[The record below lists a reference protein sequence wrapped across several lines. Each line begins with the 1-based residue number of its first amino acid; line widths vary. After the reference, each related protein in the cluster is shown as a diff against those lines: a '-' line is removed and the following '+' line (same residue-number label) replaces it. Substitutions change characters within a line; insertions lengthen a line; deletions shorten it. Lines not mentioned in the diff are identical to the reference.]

1 MHTQTARRT
10 AMRRFS
16 SMVLLAA
23 AIIATVAYTTPP
35 ARGQAAD
42 VKTAEQV
49 YKNIIA
55 LKGTP
60 ADQLGASMQF
70 IAASLGVDCEFC
82 HVQGK
87 PEADDKGPKK
97 TAREMITMTL
107 GINKDSFRGQLRV
120 TCFSCHRGSASPV
133 SMPPVQESDT
143 MPARPAAPTAP
154 PAGAATVTPDQIA
167 DKYLTAVGGAD
178 AVKKIT
184 SRVMKGSILAG
195 GMDSPIEL
203 YTKAPNKR
211 VSVSHM
217 GGRESMTAFDGTVG
231 WTGGTGGAARQM
243 SEAEAGS
250 AGLDAEFS
258 LALRLKE
265 IFPQLRRGRPEQV
278 NGVDCDVLQATRP
291 GGIAVR
297 LDFDKQSGLL
307 LRMVRTTANPMGRMP
322 VQIDYADYKEFDGV
336 KVPLRWTLARPN
348 GRFTIQIKEVQDNV
362 PVDDAKFTK
371 PADPAK

>member
-1 MHTQTARRT
+1 MHTQTTRRT
-10 AMRRFS
+10 ATRRFS
-16 SMVLLAA
+16 SMILLAA
-23 AIIATVAYTTPP
+23 ATIATVAYTTPP

-49 YKNIIA
+49 YKNITA

-70 IAASLGVDCEFC
+70 IAASLGVECEFC

-87 PEADDKGPKK
+87 FEADDKPAKK
-97 TAREMITMTL
+97 TAREMIAMTL
-107 GINKDSFRGQLRV
+107 GINKDSFRGRLQV
-120 TCFSCHRGSASPV
+120 TCFSCHRGSTNPV
-133 SMPPVQESDT
+133 STPPVLDSDA
-143 MPARPAAPTAP
+143 PARPAAPTAP
-154 PAGAATVTPDQIA
+154 PAGTATVTPDQIA
-167 DKYLTAVGGAD
+167 EKYLTAVGGAD
-178 AVKKIT
+178 AIRKIT

-195 GMDSPIEL
+195 GTESPIEL

-217 GGRESMTAFDGTVG
+217 GGRESITAFDGTVG
-231 WTGGTGGAARQM
+231 WTGGTAAARQM

-250 AGLDAEFS
+250 AALDAEFS

-265 IFPQLRRGRPEQV
+265 LFPQLRRGRAEQV
-278 NGVDCDVLQATRP
+278 NGVDCEVLQGTRP

-307 LRMVRTTANPMGRMP
+307 LRMVRTTANSMGRMP
-322 VQIDYADYKEFDGV
+322 VQIDYADYQEFDGV

-362 PVDDAKFTK
+362 PVDDARFMK

>member
-1 MHTQTARRT
+1 MHTQTTRRT

-16 SMVLLAA
+16 SMTLLAA
-23 AIIATVAYTTPP
+23 ATIATVAYTIPA

-49 YKNIIA
+49 YKNIVA

-87 PEADDKGPKK
+87 PEADDKGPKR
-97 TAREMITMTL
+97 TARDMIAMTL
-107 GINKDSFRGQLRV
+107 GIDKDSFHGRPQV
-120 TCFSCHRGSASPV
+120 TCFSCHRGSANPV
-133 SMPPVQESDT
+133 STPPVLDSDA
-143 MPARPAAPTAP
+143 PARPAAPAAP
-154 PAGAATVTPDQIA
+154 PAGTATVTPDQIA

-178 AVKKIT
+178 AIRKIT

-217 GGRESMTAFDGTVG
+217 GGRESITAFDGTVG
-231 WTGGTGGAARQM
+231 WTGSTAAARQM

-250 AGLDAEFS
+250 ASLDAEFS

-265 IFPQLRRGRPEQV
+265 LFPQLRRGRPEQV
-278 NGVDCDVLQATRP
+278 NGVDCEVLQGTRP

-307 LRMVRTTANPMGRMP
+307 LRMVRTTTNPMGRMP

-362 PVDDAKFTK
+362 AVDDAKFMK

>member
-1 MHTQTARRT
+1 MHTQTTRRT
-10 AMRRFS
+10 AIRRFS
-16 SMVLLAA
+16 STILLAA
-23 AIIATVAYTTPP
+23 ATIATLAYTTPP

-49 YKNIIA
+49 YKNITA

-97 TAREMITMTL
+97 TAREMIAMTL
-107 GINKDSFRGQLRV
+107 GINKDSFRGRLQV
-120 TCFSCHRGSASPV
+120 TCFSCHRGSANPV
-133 SMPPVQESDT
+133 STPPVLDSDA
-143 MPARPAAPTAP
+143 PARPAAPAAP
-154 PAGAATVTPDQIA
+154 PAGTATVTPDQIA

-178 AVKKIT
+178 AIRKIT

-217 GGRESMTAFDGTVG
+217 GGRESITAFDGTVG
-231 WTGGTGGAARQM
+231 WTGSTAAARQM

-250 AGLDAEFS
+250 ASLDAEFS

-265 IFPQLRRGRPEQV
+265 LFPQLRRGRPEQV
-278 NGVDCDVLQATRP
+278 NGVDCEVLQGTRP

-322 VQIDYADYKEFDGV
+322 VQIDYADYSEFDGV

-362 PVDDAKFTK
+362 PVDDARFTK

>member
-1 MHTQTARRT
+1 MHTQTTRRT
-10 AMRRFS
+10 ALRRFS
-16 SMVLLAA
+16 SLILLVAA
-23 AIIATVAYTTPP
+23 TIVTVAYTTPP

-49 YKNIIA
+49 YKNIVA

-97 TAREMITMTL
+97 TAREMISMTL
-107 GINKDSFRGQLRV
+107 GINKDSFRGRLQV
-120 TCFSCHRGSASPV
+120 TCFSCHRGATNPV
-133 SMPPVQESDT
+133 NMPPVLESD
-143 MPARPAAPTAP
+143 MPARPAAPTVP
-154 PAGAATVTPDQIA
+154 PAGAAAATPDQIA
-167 DKYLTAVGGAD
+167 DKYLAAVGGAD
-178 AVKKIT
+178 AVKRIT

-195 GMDSPIEL
+195 GTESPIEL

-231 WTGGTGGAARQM
+231 WTGSTGGAARQM
-243 SEAEAGS
+243 SEAEAGG
-250 AGLDAEFS
+250 AALDAEFS

-265 IFPQLRRGRPEQV
+265 LFPQLRRGRPEQV
-278 NGVDCDVLQATRP
+278 NGVDCEVLNGTRP

-336 KVPLRWTLARPN
+336 KVALRWTLARPN
-348 GRFTIQIKEVQDNV
+348 GRFTIQIKEVLDNV
-362 PVDDAKFTK
+362 PVDDARFAKL
-371 PADPAK
+371 ADPPK

>member
-1 MHTQTARRT
+1 
-10 AMRRFS
+10 MRRFS
-16 SMVLLAA
+16 SMILLAA
-23 AIIATVAYTTPP
+23 ATIAAVTYTTPP
-35 ARGQAAD
+35 ARGQAAE

-49 YKNIIA
+49 YKNITA

-70 IAASLGVDCEFC
+70 MAASLGVDCEFC

-87 PEADDKGPKK
+87 PEADDKPAKK
-97 TAREMITMTL
+97 TARDMIAMTL
-107 GINKDSFRGQLRV
+107 GINKDSFRGRLQV
-120 TCFSCHRGSASPV
+120 TCFSCHRGSTNPV
-133 SMPPVQESDT
+133 STPPVQESDA
-143 MPARPAAPTAP
+143 PARPVAPAAS
-154 PAGAATVTPDQIA
+154 PAGAATDTPDQIA
-167 DKYLTAVGGAD
+167 DKYLAAVGGAD
-178 AVKKIT
+178 AIRKIA
-184 SRVMKGSILAG
+184 SRVMKGSILTG

-211 VSVSHM
+211 ISVSHM
-217 GGRESMTAFDGTVG
+217 GGRESITAFDGTVG
-231 WTGGTGGAARQM
+231 WTGSTAAARQM

-250 AGLDAEFS
+250 AELDAEFS

-265 IFPQLRRGRPEQV
+265 LFPQLRRGRPEQV
-278 NGVDCDVLQATRP
+278 NGVDCDVLQGARP

-322 VQIDYADYKEFDGV
+322 VQIDYADYREFDGV

-362 PVDDAKFTK
+362 PVDDARFTK

>member
-1 MHTQTARRT
+1 
-10 AMRRFS
+10 MRRFS
-16 SMVLLAA
+16 SMILLAA
-23 AIIATVAYTTPP
+23 ATIATVAYTTPA

-49 YKNIIA
+49 YKNITA

-70 IAASLGVDCEFC
+70 IAASLGKDCEYC

-120 TCFSCHRGSASPV
+120 TCFSCHHGLQQPV
-133 SMPPVQESDT
+133 SMPPVLDSD
-143 MPARPAAPTAP
+143 MPASPAPPTAVRYLS
-154 PAGAATVTPDQIA
+154 AIWSGAAAATPDQIA

-178 AVKKIT
+178 AVKKIA
-184 SRVMKGSILAG
+184 SRVMKGSVLAG
-195 GMDSPIEL
+195 ATESPIEL

-217 GGRESMTAFDGTVG
+217 SGRESMTAFDGTVG
-231 WTGGTGGAARQM
+231 WTGGTGGPARQM
-243 SEAEAGS
+243 SDAEAGS
-250 AGLDAEFS
+250 AALDAEFS

-265 IFPQLRRGRPEQV
+265 LFPQLRRGRPEQV
-278 NGVDCDVLQATRP
+278 NGVDCDVLQGTRP

-307 LRMVRTTANPMGRMP
+307 LRMVRTTTNSMGRMP

-348 GRFTIQIKEVQDNV
+348 GRFTIQIKDVQDNV
-362 PVDDAKFTK
+362 PVDDAKFAK
-371 PADPAK
+371 PADPVK

>member
-16 SMVLLAA
+16 SMILLAA
-23 AIIATVAYTTPP
+23 AIIAMVAYTTPP

-60 ADQLGASMQF
+60 ADQLGTSMQFIAASLGVDCEFCHVQGKPEADVKTAEQVYKNIIALKGTPADQLGTSMQF

-87 PEADDKGPKK
+87 PEADDKGAKK

-195 GMDSPIEL
+195 GTESPIEL

-217 GGRESMTAFDGTVG
+217 GGRESMTAF
-231 WTGGTGGAARQM
+231 
-243 SEAEAGS
+243 
-250 AGLDAEFS
+250 
-258 LALRLKE
+258 
-265 IFPQLRRGRPEQV
+265 
-278 NGVDCDVLQATRP
+278 
-291 GGIAVR
+291 
-297 LDFDKQSGLL
+297 
-307 LRMVRTTANPMGRMP
+307 
-322 VQIDYADYKEFDGV
+322 
-336 KVPLRWTLARPN
+336 
-348 GRFTIQIKEVQDNV
+348 
-362 PVDDAKFTK
+362 
-371 PADPAK
+371 

>member
-1 MHTQTARRT
+1 
-10 AMRRFS
+10 MRRFS
-16 SMVLLAA
+16 SMILLAA
-23 AIIATVAYTTPP
+23 ATIAAVAYTTPP

-49 YKNIIA
+49 YKNITA

-60 ADQLGASMQF
+60 ADQLGPSMQF
-70 IAASLGVDCEFC
+70 ISASLGVECEFC

-87 PEADDKGPKK
+87 PEADDKPAKK
-97 TAREMITMTL
+97 TAREMIAMTL
-107 GINKDSFRGQLRV
+107 GIDKDSFRGQIQV
-120 TCFSCHRGSASPV
+120 TCFSCHHGLSHPANT
-133 SMPPVQESDT
+133 PPVLESD
-143 MPARPAAPTAP
+143 MQARPAAPTAP
-154 PAGAATVTPDQIA
+154 PAGAAAATPDQIA
-167 DKYLTAVGGAD
+167 EKYLTAVGGAD
-178 AVKKIT
+178 AIKKLS
-184 SRVMKGSILAG
+184 SRVMKGSVLAG
-195 GMDSPIEL
+195 GTEAPIEL

-231 WTGGTGGAARQM
+231 WTGSTGGAAHEM
-243 SEAEAGS
+243 SASEAGGA
-250 AGLDAEFS
+250 ALDAEFS

-278 NGVDCDVLQATRP
+278 NGVDCDVLSGTGPAR
-291 GGIAVR
+291 IAVR
-297 LDFDKQSGLL
+297 LYFDKQSGLL
-307 LRMVRTTANPMGRMP
+307 LRMVRSTATPMGRMP

-348 GRFTIQIKEVQDNV
+348 GRFTIQIKDVQDNV

>member
-1 MHTQTARRT
+1 MHTQTTRRT
-10 AMRRFS
+10 AVRRLS
-16 SMVLLAA
+16 SLILLAA
-23 AIIATVAYTTPP
+23 ATIATVAYTTPP

-49 YKNIIA
+49 YKSIIA

-97 TAREMITMTL
+97 TAREMIAMTL
-107 GINKDSFRGQLRV
+107 GINKDSFRGRLQV
-120 TCFSCHRGSASPV
+120 TCFSCHRGSTNPV
-133 SMPPVQESDT
+133 SMPPVLESDL
-143 MPARPAAPTAP
+143 PARPAAPTPP
-154 PAGAATVTPDQIA
+154 PAGAAAATPDQIA
-167 DKYLTAVGGAD
+167 EKYLTAVGGAD
-178 AVKKIT
+178 AVRKIT

-195 GMDSPIEL
+195 GTEAPIEL

-217 GGRESMTAFDGTVG
+217 GGRESMTAFDGAVG
-231 WTGGTGGAARQM
+231 WTGSTGGAARQM
-243 SEAEAGS
+243 SEAEAAS
-250 AGLDAEFS
+250 AALDAEFS

-278 NGVDCDVLQATRP
+278 NGVDCDVLSGTRP
-291 GGIAVR
+291 GGVAVR
-297 LDFDKQSGLL
+297 LYFDKQSGLL
-307 LRMVRTTANPMGRMP
+307 LRMVRTTTNSMGRMP
-322 VQIDYADYKEFDGV
+322 VQIDYADYREFDGV
-336 KVPLRWTLARPN
+336 KIALRWTLARPN
-348 GRFTIQIKEVQDNV
+348 GRFTIQIKEVQDNL
-362 PVDDAKFTK
+362 PVDDARFTK

>member
-1 MHTQTARRT
+1 MI
-10 AMRRFS
+10 
-16 SMVLLAA
+16 LLAA
-23 AIIATVAYTTPP
+23 ASIATVAYTTPP

-70 IAASLGVDCEFC
+70 IAASLGVECEFC

-87 PEADDKGPKK
+87 PEADDKPAKK
-97 TAREMITMTL
+97 TAREMIGMTL

-120 TCFSCHRGSASPV
+120 TCFSCHRGSTNPV

-143 MPARPAAPTAP
+143 PARPVAPTAP
-154 PAGAATVTPDQIA
+154 PAGAAAATPDQIA

-178 AVKKIT
+178 AIRKIS
-184 SRVMKGSILAG
+184 SRIMKGSILAG
-195 GMDSPIEL
+195 GTESPIEL

-231 WTGGTGGAARQM
+231 WTGSTGGAARQM

-250 AGLDAEFS
+250 AALDAEFS

-265 IFPQLRRGRPEQV
+265 LFPQLRRGRPEQV
-278 NGVDCDVLQATRP
+278 NGVDCDVLQGTRP

-307 LRMVRTTANPMGRMP
+307 LRMVRSTTNSMGRMP
-322 VQIDYADYKEFDGV
+322 VQIDYADYGEFDGV

>member
-1 MHTQTARRT
+1 MHTQTTRRT
-10 AMRRFS
+10 AARRFS
-16 SMVLLAA
+16 SAILLAA
-23 AIIATVAYTTPP
+23 ATIAAVAYTTPT

-70 IAASLGVDCEFC
+70 IAASLGVECEFC

-87 PEADDKGPKK
+87 FEADDKPAKK
-97 TAREMITMTL
+97 TAREMIAMTL
-107 GINKDSFRGQLRV
+107 GIDKDSFRGRLQV
-120 TCFSCHRGSASPV
+120 TCFSCHRGSTNPV
-133 SMPPVQESDT
+133 GTPPVLDSDA
-143 MPARPAAPTAP
+143 PARPAAPTAP
-154 PAGAATVTPDQIA
+154 PAGAAAVTPEQIA
-167 DKYLTAVGGAD
+167 DKYLAAVGGAD
-178 AVKKIT
+178 AIRKIG

-217 GGRESMTAFDGTVG
+217 GGRESITAFDGTMG
-231 WTGGTGGAARQM
+231 WTGSTAAGRQM

-250 AGLDAEFS
+250 AALDAEFS

-265 IFPQLRRGRPEQV
+265 LFPQLRRGRAEQV
-278 NGVDCDVLQATRP
+278 NGVDCEVLQGTRP

-322 VQIDYADYKEFDGV
+322 VQIDYADYQEFDGV

-362 PVDDAKFTK
+362 PVDDARFTK

>member
-16 SMVLLAA
+16 SMILLAA

-42 VKTAEQV
+42 VKTAEQG
-49 YKNIIA
+49 YK
-55 LKGTP
+55 K
-60 ADQLGASMQF
+60 F

-211 VSVSHM
+211 VSVS
-217 GGRESMTAFDGTVG
+217 TWAD
-231 WTGGTGGAARQM
+231 AR
-243 SEAEAGS
+243 A
-250 AGLDAEFS
+250 
-258 LALRLKE
+258 
-265 IFPQLRRGRPEQV
+265 
-278 NGVDCDVLQATRP
+278 
-291 GGIAVR
+291 
-297 LDFDKQSGLL
+297 
-307 LRMVRTTANPMGRMP
+307 
-322 VQIDYADYKEFDGV
+322 
-336 KVPLRWTLARPN
+336 
-348 GRFTIQIKEVQDNV
+348 
-362 PVDDAKFTK
+362 
-371 PADPAK
+371 

>member
-16 SMVLLAA
+16 SVVLLAA
-23 AIIATVAYTTPP
+23 AIIASVAYTTPP
-35 ARGQAAD
+35 ALGQAAD

-49 YKNIIA
+49 YKNIVA

-70 IAASLGVDCEFC
+70 IAVSLGVDCEFC

-87 PEADDKGPKK
+87 PEADDKGAKK
-97 TAREMITMTL
+97 TAREMIAMTL

-120 TCFSCHRGSASPV
+120 TCFSCHRGAAGPV
-133 SMPPVQESDT
+133 NMPPVQESDN

-154 PAGAATVTPDQIA
+154 PAGAAVATPDQIA
-167 DKYLTAVGGAD
+167 EKYLTAVGGAD
-178 AVKKIT
+178 AIKKIA
-184 SRVMKGSILAG
+184 SRVMKGSILSG
-195 GMDSPIEL
+195 GPEAPIEL

-217 GGRESMTAFDGTVG
+217 GGREGMTAFDGTVG
-231 WTGGTGGAARQM
+231 WTGSTGGAARQM
-243 SEAEAGS
+243 TEAEAGS
-250 AGLDAEFS
+250 AALDAEFS

-265 IFPQLRRGRPEQV
+265 LFPQLRRGRPEQV
-278 NGVDCDVLQATRP
+278 NGVDCEVLQGTRP

-307 LRMVRTTANPMGRMP
+307 LRMVRTTANSMGRMP

-348 GRFTIQIKEVQDNV
+348 GRFTIQNKDV
-362 PVDDAKFTK
+362 
-371 PADPAK
+371 

>member
-1 MHTQTARRT
+1 MHIQTTWRST
-10 AMRRFS
+10 MRRFS
-16 SMVLLAA
+16 SMILLAA
-23 AIIATVAYTTPP
+23 ATIAAVTYTTPP
-35 ARGQAAD
+35 ARGQAAE

-49 YKNIIA
+49 YKNITA

-70 IAASLGVDCEFC
+70 MAASLGVDCEFC

-87 PEADDKGPKK
+87 PEADDKPAKK
-97 TAREMITMTL
+97 TARDMIAMTL
-107 GINKDSFRGQLRV
+107 GINKDSFRGRLQV
-120 TCFSCHRGSASPV
+120 TCFSCHRGSTNPV
-133 SMPPVQESDT
+133 STPPVQESDA
-143 MPARPAAPTAP
+143 PARPVAPAAS
-154 PAGAATVTPDQIA
+154 PAGAATDTPDQIA
-167 DKYLTAVGGAD
+167 DKYLAAVGGAD
-178 AVKKIT
+178 AIRKIA
-184 SRVMKGSILAG
+184 SRVMKGSILTG

-211 VSVSHM
+211 ISVSHM
-217 GGRESMTAFDGTVG
+217 GGRESITAFDGTVG
-231 WTGGTGGAARQM
+231 WTGSTAAARQM

-250 AGLDAEFS
+250 AELDAEFS

-265 IFPQLRRGRPEQV
+265 LFPQLRRGRPEQV
-278 NGVDCDVLQATRP
+278 NGVDCDVLQGARP

-322 VQIDYADYKEFDGV
+322 VQIDYADYREFDGV

-362 PVDDAKFTK
+362 PVDDARFTK

>member
-1 MHTQTARRT
+1 MHAQRARRI
-10 AMRRFS
+10 AMRRFTG
-16 SMVLLAA
+16 MIVLAA
-23 AIIATVAYTTPP
+23 STIAAVVCTTTP
-35 ARGQAAD
+35 ARGQAAE

-60 ADQLGASMQF
+60 AGQLGASMQF
-70 IAASLGVDCEFC
+70 IAVSLGVDCEFC

-107 GINKDSFRGQLRV
+107 GINRDSFRGRLQV
-120 TCFSCHRGSASPV
+120 TCFSCHRGSTNPV
-133 SMPPVQESDT
+133 STPPVQESDV
-143 MPARPAAPTAP
+143 PVRPATAAAA
-154 PAGAATVTPDQIA
+154 PAGAAAATPEQIA
-167 DKYLTAVGGAD
+167 DKYLMAVGGAD
-178 AVKKIT
+178 AIKKIT
-184 SRVMKGSILAG
+184 SRVMKGAILVG
-195 GMDSPIEL
+195 GMESPIEL

-211 VSVSHM
+211 ISISHM
-217 GGRESMTAFDGTVG
+217 GARESMTAFDGTVG
-231 WTGGTGGAARQM
+231 WTGSTGGAAREM
-243 SEAEAGS
+243 SEAESGGA
-250 AGLDAEFS
+250 ALDAEFS

-278 NGVDCDVLQATRP
+278 NGVDCDVLSGTRP

-297 LDFDKQSGLL
+297 LYFDKQSGLL
-307 LRMVRTTANPMGRMP
+307 LRMVRTTANSMGRMP
-322 VQIDYADYKEFDGV
+322 VQIDYADYKEFDSV
-336 KVPLRWTLARPN
+336 KLPLRWTLARPN

-362 PVDDAKFTK
+362 PLDDTKFTK

>member
-1 MHTQTARRT
+1 MI
-10 AMRRFS
+10 
-16 SMVLLAA
+16 VLAA
-23 AIIATVAYTTPP
+23 AVAAVAYTTPS
-35 ARGQAAD
+35 ARGQAAE

-70 IAASLGVDCEFC
+70 ISASLGVDCEFC

-87 PEADDKGPKK
+87 FEADDKGPKK
-97 TAREMITMTL
+97 TAREMIAMTL
-107 GINKDSFRGQLRV
+107 GINKDSFRGRLQV
-120 TCFSCHRGSASPV
+120 TCFSCHRGSTNPV
-133 SMPPVQESDT
+133 STPPVQESDT
-143 MPARPAAPTAP
+143 PAARPATPTPP

-167 DKYLTAVGGAD
+167 DKYLAAVGGAD
-178 AVKKIT
+178 AIGKIG
-184 SRVMKGSILAG
+184 SRVMKGAILVGEAE
-195 GMDSPIEL
+195 SPIEL

-211 VSVSHM
+211 ISVSHM
-217 GGRESMTAFDGTVG
+217 GGRESITAFDGTVG
-231 WTGGTGGAARQM
+231 WTGSTTTGRPM

-250 AGLDAEFS
+250 AALDAEFS

-265 IFPQLRRGRPEQV
+265 LFPQLRRGRPEQV
-278 NGVDCDVLQATRP
+278 NGVDCEVLQGTRP

-322 VQIDYADYKEFDGV
+322 VEIDYADYKEFDGV
-336 KVPLRWTLARPN
+336 KIPLRWTLARPN

-362 PVDDAKFTK
+362 PVDDARFTK

>member
-1 MHTQTARRT
+1 MHTQTTRRT
-10 AMRRFS
+10 AARRFS
-16 SMVLLAA
+16 SAILLAA
-23 AIIATVAYTTPP
+23 ATIAAVAYTTPT

-70 IAASLGVDCEFC
+70 IAASLGVECEFC

-87 PEADDKGPKK
+87 FEADDKPAKK
-97 TAREMITMTL
+97 TAREMIAMTL
-107 GINKDSFRGQLRV
+107 GIDKDSFRGRLQV
-120 TCFSCHRGSASPV
+120 TCFSCHRGSTNPV
-133 SMPPVQESDT
+133 GTPPVLDSDA
-143 MPARPAAPTAP
+143 PARPAAPTAP
-154 PAGAATVTPDQIA
+154 PAGAAAVTPEQIA
-167 DKYLTAVGGAD
+167 DKYLAAVGGAD
-178 AVKKIT
+178 AIRKIG

-217 GGRESMTAFDGTVG
+217 GGRESITAFDGTVG
-231 WTGGTGGAARQM
+231 WTGSTAAARQM

-250 AGLDAEFS
+250 AALDAEFS

-265 IFPQLRRGRPEQV
+265 LFPQLRRGRAEQV
-278 NGVDCDVLQATRP
+278 NGVDCEVLQGTRP

-322 VQIDYADYKEFDGV
+322 VQIDYADYQEFDGV

-362 PVDDAKFTK
+362 PVDDARFTK

>member
-1 MHTQTARRT
+1 
-10 AMRRFS
+10 
-16 SMVLLAA
+16 
-23 AIIATVAYTTPP
+23 
-35 ARGQAAD
+35 
-42 VKTAEQV
+42 
-49 YKNIIA
+49 
-55 LKGTP
+55 
-60 ADQLGASMQF
+60 
-70 IAASLGVDCEFC
+70 
-82 HVQGK
+82 
-87 PEADDKGPKK
+87 
-97 TAREMITMTL
+97 
-107 GINKDSFRGQLRV
+107 

-184 SRVMKGSILAG
+184 
-195 GMDSPIEL
+195 
-203 YTKAPNKR
+203 KR

>member
-1 MHTQTARRT
+1 MHTQTTRRT
-10 AMRRFS
+10 AARRFS
-16 SMVLLAA
+16 SAILLAA
-23 AIIATVAYTTPP
+23 ATIAAVAYTTPT

-70 IAASLGVDCEFC
+70 IAASLGVECEFC

-87 PEADDKGPKK
+87 FEADDKPAKK
-97 TAREMITMTL
+97 TAREMIAMTL
-107 GINKDSFRGQLRV
+107 GIDKDSFRGRLQV
-120 TCFSCHRGSASPV
+120 TCFSCHRGSTNPV
-133 SMPPVQESDT
+133 GTPPVLDSDA
-143 MPARPAAPTAP
+143 PARPAAPTAP
-154 PAGAATVTPDQIA
+154 PAGAAAVTPEQIA
-167 DKYLTAVGGAD
+167 DKYLAAVGGAD
-178 AVKKIT
+178 AIRKIG

-217 GGRESMTAFDGTVG
+217 GGRESITAFDGTVG
-231 WTGGTGGAARQM
+231 WTGGTAAARQM

-250 AGLDAEFS
+250 AALDAEFS

-265 IFPQLRRGRPEQV
+265 LFPQLRRGRAEQV
-278 NGVDCDVLQATRP
+278 NGVDCEVLQGTRP

-322 VQIDYADYKEFDGV
+322 VQIDYADYQEFDGV

-362 PVDDAKFTK
+362 PVDDARFTK